1 MSNKTLNLD
10 ISKEPKINPIIY
22 GRVGDGD
29 SQRITVNTSK
39 RDEQLDLTGYT
50 ITFEGVTSGG
60 KTKVFD
66 SDNVVSTSDGLKKG
80 TFDYVFPNMAFAVT
94 GKYERAY
101 FSFIKGN
108 VRDTTGDIKIIVLG
122 NADIDAPEAETIIT
136 EYNKLVEELR
146 QLQDQAIG
154 NMNQNFAATEAK
166 IAALEKQLSDTQSE
180 LQQALKDFDNGNFW
194 KKDESFNKEE
204 SSANVID
211 QISGI
216 NKMQKT
222 LLLDFKNKI
231 TGSVVQNPHTGRT
244 QSSTNL
250 LSPASGSWIY
260 FDQAAYSQTKSLNN
274 TLASTS
280 TNVSS
285 KIPQYFFSFNVLE
298 TLKRELGEE
307 FFINQGATNVASQV
321 ALAKTIVTKTS
332 RDVYGYGSCPS
343 GNKLTSAVFSQQKN
357 TWTNDE
363 SITSSA
369 VAKINLTSTGSD
381 IQNIISSDGMI
392 YYIDYTDAADET
404 TSSTI
409 NIDYTS
415 LEITIDYSA
424 NSIIKSI
431 IATYSG
437 ENVDKKFVGLGN
449 VDNYATATQ
458 VEAEAGTSTNK
469 FMTPQGSR
477 QFYLKETRTRRQK
490 WDEGLNWIA
499 HRGNNTEYPE
509 NSLPAFQQ
517 ATRHWGIETD
527 IQVTS
532 DGKWVVMHDAT
543 VDRTTNGSGA
553 VSSMTLN
560 QFRAL
565 RIDTGPNIA
574 TLSDSEKIPPTLE
587 EYLIICK
594 QFNKVPVIEIKS
606 GSYSAANYTL
616 LKDTLNLFGY
626 DESNCVIASFDFI
639 VLTNIRAIYPNMELH
654 MFFNSID
661 TNTINQLMTL
671 GIPAVASCSYSN
683 ASVTAANV
691 KLLHAAGLK
700 VGVWTVN
707 DDKFEE
713 MKKLGVDYIT
723 TNSLSGNLRYSKLT
737 YQNGFV
743 DGGGIADATYVEELG
758 GSAVH
763 ANFNVERGIN
773 TQNSPIALF
782 PEWAVPVKRQYS
794 QCSVRTSTGVVL
806 GSFDIN
812 ARTNPNGATAGSIAV
827 GLNWSDRTTWA
838 AGSTVYKI

>member
-1 MSNKTLNLD
+1 MSNKVLNLD
-10 ISKEPKINPIIY
+10 ISKDPKFNPIIY
-22 GRVGDGD
+22 GRVGDGEN
-29 SQRITVNTSK
+29 QRVTIVATG
-39 RDEQLDLTGYT
+39 RDEQIDLTGWT
-50 ITFEGVTSGG
+50 ITFEGETSGG

-66 SDNVVSTSDGLKKG
+66 SDNIVSTSEGLKKG
-80 TFDYVFPNMAFAVT
+80 TFDYIFPNMAFAVA
-94 GKYERAY
+94 GKYKRAY

-146 QLQDQAIG
+146 KLQDQSISE
-154 NMNQNFAATEAK
+154 MNQNFAATEAK
-166 IAALEKQLSDTQSE
+166 ITALEKQLSDTQSE
-180 LQQALKDFDNGNFW
+180 LQQALKDFENGNFW
-194 KKDESFNKEE
+194 KKEESFNKEE
-204 SSANVID
+204 SSANVIY
-211 QISGI
+211 QIIGK
-216 NKMQKT
+216 NDVELT
-222 LLLDFKNKI
+222 LNLDFKNKVA
-231 TGSVVQNPHTGRT
+231 GSNVENA
-244 QSSTNL
+244 N
-250 LSPASGSWIY
+250 SGS
-260 FDQAAYSQTKSLNN
+260 FSANTQLLKPSQFTVDRYMDYPKYYALDGNVQKINNSEGTNRAQVLVKFNAIDAISRSLGEKFWTSQGAD
-274 TLASTS
+274 TLAKKIMVAKKLMTY
-280 TNVSS
+280 TNYHVHGFGSS
-285 KIPQYFFSFNVLE
+285 
-298 TLKRELGEE
+298 
-307 FFINQGATNVASQV
+307 
-321 ALAKTIVTKTS
+321 
-332 RDVYGYGSCPS
+332 PS
-343 GNKLTSAVFSQQKN
+343 GNKLSTAYWLEDLDN
-357 TWTNDE
+357 Y
-363 SITSSA
+363 SITRPSNNTNQTKEI
-369 VAKINLTSTGSD
+369 VYTFFDTNAKKTISPDGNCYILVYADATDGTTG
-381 IQNIISSDGMI
+381 
-392 YYIDYTDAADET
+392 
-404 TSSTI
+404 STI
-409 NIDYTS
+409 NLDYVRFELKLKMS
-415 LEITIDYSA
+415 IPDFI
-424 NSIIKSI
+424 NSMM
-431 IATYSG
+431 AAYSG

-812 ARTNPNGATAGSIAV
+812 ARTNPNGVTAGSIAV